1 MFNWW
6 FHGRQVECGYAH
18 CALLPYVGHFHD
30 MLQLCKN
37 WRDLEEK
44 EKSGQTK
51 SDRKHNR
58 FGPQEVVCWKGSPGP
73 IFSGKPRWRWC
84 IPGFLGQKSIFES
97 LVSRKSWFTSP
108 WKIYKGPPKGS
119 LIVFQAS
126 FVQRSLLFNFRCVN
140 KNRVPTAIKKGTSL
154 VGLVGWCSML
164 AHHDQDDITCYI
176 FNYVWLNLDV

>member
-44 EKSGQTK
+44 EKSG
-51 SDRKHNR
+51 
-58 FGPQEVVCWKGSPGP
+58 
-73 IFSGKPRWRWC
+73 
-84 IPGFLGQKSIFES
+84 L
-97 LVSRKSWFTSP
+97 SRKATENTTENRPPKGRAVGREVPVPGYLFQGNLGEGEIFLDLLARKLSSNHWCQENAGLLPLGKFTKRS
-108 WKIYKGPPKGS
+108 PKGS

-126 FVQRSLLFNFRCVN
+126 FVQGFLLLNFRCVT
-140 KNRVPTAIKKGTSL
+140 KTEYPKPLKKEPL
-154 VGLVGWCSML
+154 WLLWL
-164 AHHDQDDITCYI
+164 ADTVCWLITTRMI
-176 FNYVWLNLDV
+176 LHV